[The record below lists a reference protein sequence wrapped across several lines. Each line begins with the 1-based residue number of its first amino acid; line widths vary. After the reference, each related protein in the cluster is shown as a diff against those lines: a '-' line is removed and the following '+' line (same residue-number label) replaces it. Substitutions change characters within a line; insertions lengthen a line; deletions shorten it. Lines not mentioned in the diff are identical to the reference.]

1 MGVSFQTS
9 SSWILL
15 AVPAICRGI
24 NMGEKKKNYRWY
36 HLLTGL
42 ALTSLAVAGVW
53 LAGKLFEAGQD
64 TLLRNMVM
72 TAMGIAIVCL
82 LVRQE
87 ATEHMMQYGNE
98 EHVMRFFLCLGIGLA
113 TALVCVFLPAGAWPF
128 LVIYIALALYGST
141 FLGAVSGSVL
151 LMITVLGSGAQI
163 QVFVMYLIS
172 GIIGVS
178 LFRCLD
184 TEFKVGVPFA
194 ISLMGLAVCE
204 TANVVLFANEQLDM
218 ELFVIPAANV
228 IISAILLLGILRVFS
243 QAVTYRYRVIYME
256 LTAPECELLTRL
268 KEEAQE
274 DYYQSMHTSYF
285 CERIAGQLELDVQ
298 AVKAAGFYH
307 KIGVLYQ
314 KQDSGDQEGARD
326 PREMGKE
333 LFTMFRKRHFPPV
346 MQEILKEYL
355 LPDRIVSRKETA
367 VLIMAD
373 AVTASVIHLL
383 AANKGR
389 DLDYDK
395 IIDSVFRIKLES
407 GILNQCR
414 ISMREITQMK
424 KIFKEEKLYYD
435 FLR

>member
-1 MGVSFQTS
+1 
-9 SSWILL
+9 
-15 AVPAICRGI
+15 
-24 NMGEKKKNYRWY
+24 MGEKKKNYRWY
-36 HLLTGL
+36 HLLTGFALL
-42 ALTSLAVAGVW
+42 ALAVAGVW
-53 LAGKLFEAGQD
+53 LVGTLLRTGQD
-64 TLLRNMVM
+64 TLIRNMVM
-72 TAMGIAIVCL
+72 TAMGVAIVGL

-87 ATEHMMQYGNE
+87 ATEHMMQYGND
-98 EHVMRFFLCLGIGLA
+98 EHVMRFFLCLCIALA
-113 TALVCVFLPAGAWPF
+113 TALACVFLPSGAWPF
-128 LVIYIALALYGST
+128 LVIYIALALYGSS
-141 FLGAVSGSVL
+141 FLGIVAGSVM
-151 LMITVLGSGAQI
+151 LMITVLGSGAEAH
-163 QVFVMYLIS
+163 VFVMYLIS

-194 ISLMGLAVCE
+194 ISLMGLMVCE
-204 TANVVLFANEQLDM
+204 TANVVLFANERLDM

-228 IISAILLLGILRVFS
+228 VISAILLLGMLKAFS
-243 QAVTYRYRVIYME
+243 QAVTYRYRVTYME

-314 KQDSGDQEGARD
+314 RQASGDQESPKD

-333 LFTMFRKRHFPPV
+333 LFTMFRRQHFPPA

-355 LPDRIVSRKETA
+355 LPDRIVSRRETA

-373 AVTASVIHLL
+373 AVTASIIHLL

-407 GILNQCR
+407 GVLNQCR
-414 ISMREITQMK
+414 ISLQEITQMK

>member
-1 MGVSFQTS
+1 
-9 SSWILL
+9 
-15 AVPAICRGI
+15 
-24 NMGEKKKNYRWY
+24 MGEKKKNYRWY
-36 HLLTGL
+36 HLLTGF
-42 ALTSLAVAGVW
+42 ALSALAVAGVW
-53 LAGKLFEAGQD
+53 LIGTLLKTGQD

-72 TAMGIAIVCL
+72 TAMGMAIVCL

-87 ATEHMMQYGNE
+87 AVERMMQYDNE
-98 EHVMRFFLCLGIGLA
+98 EHVMRYFLCLCIGLV
-113 TALVCVFLPAGAWPF
+113 TALVCVFLPSGSWPF

-141 FLGAVSGSVL
+141 FLGAVAGSVL
-151 LMITVLGSGAQI
+151 LMITVLGSGAEVH
-163 QVFVMYLIS
+163 VFVMYMIS

-194 ISLMGLAVCE
+194 ISLMGLMVCE
-204 TANVVLFANEQLDM
+204 TANVVLFANERLEM

-228 IISAILLLGILRVFS
+228 IISAILLLGMLKVFS

-285 CERIAGQLELDVQ
+285 CERIAGALELDVQ

-314 KQDSGDQEGARD
+314 KQDSEDQESPRD
-326 PREMGKE
+326 PREMGQE
-333 LFTMFRKRHFPPV
+333 LFTMFRKQHFPPV

-389 DLDYDK
+389 NLDYDK
-395 IIDSVFRIKLES
+395 IIESVFRIKLES
-407 GILNQCR
+407 GVLNQCQ